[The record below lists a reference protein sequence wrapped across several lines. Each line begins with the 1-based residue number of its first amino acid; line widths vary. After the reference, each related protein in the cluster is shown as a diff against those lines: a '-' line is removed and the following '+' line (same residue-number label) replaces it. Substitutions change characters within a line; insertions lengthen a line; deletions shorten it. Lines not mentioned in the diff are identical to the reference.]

1 MSLMKER
8 VSSFISSASENA
20 AQLLSRLYLRHPGLE
35 DVVVGSGVSSSFEKY
50 IVNVSRLAILAMLVS
65 ALASGAYAYSVS
77 RQPGFSVL
85 IGLVTAFAV
94 VFPLS
99 YSISLAVPILSYRNR
114 GSIIEAKL
122 PLLISLMSL
131 IATSERNVFKILEVL
146 HNDYRDVLKDF
157 MLELDMIVYLVRLG
171 CPLRD
176 ALVRVARVTPSPTL
190 REILLGLSASTTVS
204 GEPLRLVASVA
215 EKYLDEYALK
225 VENVVNE
232 LGVMLEIY
240 LALALLTPVLVGALG
255 ALLVLNPV
263 GGLSFEV
270 LAFLLSYVIV
280 PASSLA
286 SLIVIDAAVSKVV
299 I

>member
-8 VSSFISSASENA
+8 VSSVISSVSKDA

-35 DVVVGSGVSSSFEKY
+35 DIVVGSGISSSFENYVIK
-50 IVNVSRLAILAMLVS
+50 VSKIIIFTTFAP
-65 ALASGAYAYSVS
+65 ALASGVYTYSIS
-77 RQPGFSVL
+77 GELGFSVF
-85 IGLVTAFAV
+85 IGLATAFAA

-99 YSISLAVPILSYRNR
+99 YSISLAVPILSYKNR

-131 IATSERNVFKILEVL
+131 IATSERSVFKSLEIL
-146 HNDYRDVLKDF
+146 HRDYHDVLKDF
-157 MLELDMIVYLVRLG
+157 MIELDTVVYLVRLG
-171 CPLRD
+171 YPLQD
-176 ALVRVARVTPSPTL
+176 ALARVARITPSPTL
-190 REILLGLSASTTVS
+190 REILFGLSASATVS
-204 GEPLRLVASVA
+204 GEPLRLVASAA
-215 EKYLDEYALK
+215 EKYLDRYALK
-225 VENVVNE
+225 VESVVNE

-240 LALALLTPVLVGALG
+240 LAVALLTPILAGALG
-255 ALLVLNPV
+255 ALLVLSPV

-270 LAFLLSYVIV
+270 LASLLSYLIV
-280 PASSLA
+280 PASSIV